1 MKIEVWS
8 DFVCPYCYIGKRRLE
23 VALEKFEG
31 KENVELVFKSFELD
45 PYAKK
50 KYDENI
56 YELIAKKYGISLE
69 ESKAVNKQ
77 IIEQAKEL
85 GLNYNFDDLKYT
97 NTFDAHRISQYA
109 KEEGKMNQLA
119 ERILKGYFI
128 ESLDISNHD
137 VLLGLAK
144 EVGLDSKKVSEVL
157 NSDKYSEYVRNDES
171 AAAKIGVRG
180 VPYFVINDKYAV
192 SGAQPPEVFLEV
204 LEKISKEEIE
214 VISPSNNDENQK
226 GICIDG
232 KCNI

>member
-1 MKIEVWS
+1 MKIEIWS

-23 VALEKFEG
+23 IALDKF
-31 KENVELVFKSFELD
+31 KDKKNVELVFKSFELD

-50 KYDENI
+50 KYDESI
-56 YELIAKKYGISLE
+56 YELIAKKYRISLE
-69 ESKAVNKQ
+69 ESKAINKQ

-85 GLNYNFDDLKYT
+85 GLDYNFDDLKYT

-109 KEEGKMNQLA
+109 KEEGRMNELS

-128 ESLDISNHD
+128 EALDISNHD
-137 VLLGLAK
+137 VLLRLAK
-144 EVGLDSKKVSEVL
+144 EVGLDSKNVIEVL
-157 NSDKYSEYVRNDES
+157 SSNKYSENVRNDENT
-171 AAAKIGVRG
+171 AAKLGIRG
-180 VPYFVINDKYAV
+180 VPYFIFNDKYVV
-192 SGAQPPEVFLEV
+192 SGAQPPQVFLEI

-214 VISPSNNDENQK
+214 MLSQSNNNQN